1 MSKDYKKLYEDV
13 VALAKDGLTDGLYLS
28 RSAKDVTEFLF
39 PQLKKSENEKISKK
53 LIQLLQNGGRL
64 PDEEHKQALS
74 WLEKLGKI
82 KLTHYD
88 SAEKEKSDFV
98 SGQFIQCRRSFNEFK
113 EDESY
118 LLEYIGD
125 DTYIGK
131 SDNVLDEE
139 FYITPQQLFT
149 LFTHQHCF
157 SSESK
162 QGNDE
167 NNEDCN
173 EISKKIDY
181 SSEIIG
187 FLKNYIKTYKCS
199 AMNSWVN
206 WLESLAQPKQKWSEE
221 DKETLLSVK
230 CVIDSVWHN
239 SGLSDYDEKE
249 LQEMWEW
256 LDEIWRRV
264 AYPQPKQDWNE
275 EDKEIIKKIIESLQR
290 YMPTD
295 ELSEEQE
302 MIAWLEKQSEQKT
315 IDMIEPKFKVGDW
328 ITNGEYTW
336 KVTSIYPLDYI
347 LQSPNGD
354 TVDDTI
360 SHVDEHFHLW
370 TIQDAKDGDVLNSYR
385 VKATIIFKGWNSDGK
400 HINAYCALQQGILIK
415 QEMLWDRDFEPA
427 TKEQR
432 DLLSQKMKEEGYE
445 WDAEK
450 KELRKIEQIEKNP
463 TWGEE
468 DEKTRK
474 AILELVK
481 QSSHILNPMNQKSM
495 ISWLEKQGDKVD
507 VLDDFPTEFERQVSH
522 LIASSINKEW
532 EYKKDFVKHTANAL
546 LQYAKNELENQSEQK
561 PADKVK
567 PKFEVGD
574 WVRAISSGNVFK
586 ILSVNDGLYRVLCY
600 DGVEAN
606 YPIIDVDYDLVP
618 WTIEDAKDGDVLAL
632 NNEYF
637 LFKEKKNSTT
647 ECYISHCFIDSAKT
661 FRENGEFLP
670 IERGNKVC
678 PTTKEQYDLLFSKM
692 KEAGYEWDFEKK
704 ELKKIEQ
711 SCYHNDGLY
720 YAIDILEK
728 TFGKVE
734 GYQSDDGK
742 MEHQIAI
749 ETVNALYHK
758 KSVEWSEEDELYLR
772 KAIECAFGNG
782 YLSVSNWLKS
792 LKDRFQLQPKQE
804 WSEED
809 EEMFDE
815 VCSSIKY
822 AEKHRITCPEKLAKL
837 QLDWLK
843 SIKDKVQPQ
852 PKQEWS
858 EEDEKRINS
867 IISSIKYCSEQYP
880 DKKEYD
886 RDIDWIKSLKS
897 HWKPSEEQIGA
908 LNYAYCELFKRG
920 ENGEGSNCVHPLMT
934 LIDDLK
940 KL

>member
-39 PQLKKSENEKISKK
+39 PQLKKSENERISKK

-74 WLEKLGKI
+74 WLEKQGKI

-98 SGQFIQCRRSFNEFK
+98 SRQFIQCRRSFNEFK
-113 EDESY
+113 ENESY
-118 LLEYIGD
+118 LFEYIGD
-125 DTYIGK
+125 DTYIGR
-131 SDNVLDEE
+131 SDNILDEE
-139 FYITPQQLFT
+139 FYITPRQLFT
-149 LFTHQHCF
+149 LFTHEHCF
-157 SSESK
+157 SSESE

-167 NNEDCN
+167 NNENCN

-181 SSEIIG
+181 GSEIIG

-206 WLESLAQPKQKWSEE
+206 WLESLAQPKQEWSEE
-221 DKETLLSVK
+221 D
-230 CVIDSVWHN
+230 
-239 SGLSDYDEKE
+239 EK
-249 LQEMWEW
+249 
-256 LDEIWRRV
+256 
-264 AYPQPKQDWNE
+264 
-275 EDKEIIKKIIESLQR
+275 IIKKIIESLQR

-302 MIAWLEKQSEQKT
+302 MIAWLEKQSEQKP

-347 LQSPNGD
+347 LQSPNGN

-370 TIQDAKDGDVLNSYR
+370 TIQDAEDGDILNSYR
-385 VKATIIFKGWNSDGK
+385 VKATIIFRGWNSDGK

-432 DLLSQKMKEEGYE
+432 DLLFQKMKEEGYE
-445 WDAEK
+445 WNADN
-450 KELRKIEQIEKNP
+450 KELRKIEQIEQNP
-463 TWGEE
+463 TWGGE
-468 DEKTRK
+468 DEKIRK
-474 AILELVK
+474 V
-481 QSSHILNPMNQKSM
+481 QLNYWRSVGGKEWHGVPVQET
-495 ISWLEKQGDKVD
+495 IAWLEKQGDKVD
-507 VLDDFPTEFERQVSH
+507 VLDDFPTEFERQISH

-546 LQYAKNELENQSEQK
+546 LQYAKNELEKQGEQK
-561 PADKVK
+561 PANKVE
-567 PKFEVGD
+567 PKFMVGD
-574 WVRAISSGNVFK
+574 WVRAISSGNIFK
-586 ILSVNDGLYRVLCY
+586 ILSVNDELYHVLCY

-618 WTIEDAKDGDVLAL
+618 WTIQDAKNGDVLAL

-809 EEMFDE
+809 E
-815 VCSSIKY
+815 
-822 AEKHRITCPEKLAKL
+822 
-837 QLDWLK
+837 
-843 SIKDKVQPQ
+843 
-852 PKQEWS
+852 
-858 EEDEKRINS
+858 KRINS

-880 DKKEYD
+880 DKKEYA
-886 RDIDWIKSLKS
+886 RDIDWIKSFKS
-897 HWKPSEEQIGA
+897 NHWKPSEEQMGA